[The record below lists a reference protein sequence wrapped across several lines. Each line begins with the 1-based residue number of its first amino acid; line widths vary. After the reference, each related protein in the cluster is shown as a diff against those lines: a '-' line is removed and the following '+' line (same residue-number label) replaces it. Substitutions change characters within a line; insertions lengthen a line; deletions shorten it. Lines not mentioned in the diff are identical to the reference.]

1 MSEHSSGGVSL
12 PTEDD
17 EAGTP
22 GEPSSGSEHASS
34 TTGELGDTI
43 PGAGSTPSALDRAT
57 EFVVERRGLVA
68 GVVAGFVLVGVIGA
82 SDIAVGGVL
91 VDGISI
97 GSVYALV
104 ALGIALVYRSTRVLN
119 FAQGELGTMP
129 AFLVLMLL
137 VGFDRA
143 VTVDPATIPLTRLI
157 AFALIGVIFG
167 ALLAVGVNV
176 LIVQRLADA
185 TPVTSLV
192 ATAGV
197 SLLMIGG
204 QVVFFEL
211 QSRTFPRILD
221 GSVCLVPGLEDGCV
235 LSTNR
240 HNIVILVVLV
250 VVSAVFAA
258 LFRTELGTAL
268 LATAQD
274 PFAASLHGV
283 SPRAMS
289 SLAWGLAG
297 ALAALGGILGA
308 GFFAGLTPGLM
319 TTTFL
324 IPAFT
329 AVILGGITSMSGA
342 VVGGLLVGLVNA
354 LANGAA
360 TSYGLTGVIPSPPT
374 MASFTLLLLVLLVR
388 PRGLFGKEA

>member
-1 MSEHSSGGVSL
+1 MSEDSSTSTAVA
-12 PTEDD
+12 TED
-17 EAGTP
+17 
-22 GEPSSGSEHASS
+22 GER
-34 TTGELGDTI
+34 LGDAPPRI
-43 PGAGSTPSALDRAT
+43 DAAPSLLDRAT
-57 EFVVERRGLVA
+57 EAAIAHRRTVTGVVVGFVVLGSLA
-68 GVVAGFVLVGVIGA
+68 A
-82 SDIAVGGVL
+82 SEVDVGGVL
-91 VDGISI
+91 VDGLSI
-97 GSVYALV
+97 GAVYALV

-137 VGFDRA
+137 TGFDRA
-143 VTVDPATIPLTRLI
+143 VTIDPATVTFGSLVGY
-157 AFALIGVIFG
+157 ALVGVAFG
-167 ALLAVGVNV
+167 AALAVGINV
-176 LIVQRLADA
+176 FVVQRLAEA

-211 QSRTFPRILD
+211 QNRTFPRILS
-221 GSVCLVPGLEDGCV
+221 GSLCLVADPTGGC
-235 LSTNR
+235 LLPTNR
-240 HNIVILVVLV
+240 HNLVMLGVLAV
-250 VVSAVFAA
+250 VAVALA
-258 LFRTELGTAL
+258 VLFRTELGTAL

-274 PFAASLHGV
+274 PFAAALHGV

-297 ALAALGGILGA
+297 GLAALGGILGA
-308 GFFAGLTPGLM
+308 GFYAGLSPGLM

-329 AVILGGITSMSGA
+329 AVVLGGITSMTGA
-342 VVGGLLVGLVNA
+342 VVGGLLVGLINA
-354 LANGAA
+354 LANGA
-360 TSYGLTGVIPSPPT
+360 TTTYGLTSVIPNAPT
-374 MASFTLLLLVLLVR
+374 MASFSLLLVVLLVR

>member
-1 MSEHSSGGVSL
+1 VSADTSSGGVVT
-12 PTEDD
+12 PED
-17 EAGTP
+17 
-22 GEPSSGSEHASS
+22 GER
-34 TTGELGDTI
+34 LGDAL
-43 PGAGSTPSALDRAT
+43 PGVEAAPSFLDRAT
-57 EFVVERRGLVA
+57 EAAVSHRRALV
-68 GVVAGFVLVGVIGA
+68 GVLVGFVVLGSLAA
-82 SDIAVGGVL
+82 SEVDVGGVL
-91 VDGISI
+91 VDGLSI
-97 GSVYALV
+97 GAVYALV

-137 VGFDRA
+137 TGFDRA
-143 VTVDPATIPLTRLI
+143 VTVDPATVSTASLI
-157 AFALIGVIFG
+157 GYVLIGVAFG
-167 ALLAVGVNV
+167 AALAVGINV
-176 LIVQRLADA
+176 FVVQRLAEA

-204 QVVFFEL
+204 QIVFFEL
-211 QSRTFPRILD
+211 QNRTFPRILS
-221 GSVCLVPGLEDGCV
+221 GSLCLVADPEGGC
-235 LSTNR
+235 LLPTNR
-240 HNIVILVVLV
+240 HNVVMLGLLAV
-250 VVSAVFAA
+250 VAVALA
-258 LFRTELGTAL
+258 ILFRTELGTAL

-274 PFAASLHGV
+274 PFAAALHGV

-297 ALAALGGILGA
+297 GLAALGGILGA
-308 GFFAGLTPGLM
+308 GFYAGLSPGLM

-329 AVILGGITSMSGA
+329 AVVLGGITSMTGA
-342 VVGGLLVGLVNA
+342 VVGGLLVGLTNA
-354 LANGAA
+354 LANGA
-360 TSYGLTGVIPSPPT
+360 TTTYGLTNVVPNAPT

>member
-1 MSEHSSGGVSL
+1 MSEDSSSSAAIA
-12 PTEDD
+12 TED
-17 EAGTP
+17 
-22 GEPSSGSEHASS
+22 GER
-34 TTGELGDTI
+34 LGDTL
-43 PGAGSTPSALDRAT
+43 PGVQPAPSFLDRAT
-57 EFVVERRGLVA
+57 EAVIAHRRTVT
-68 GVVAGFVLVGVIGA
+68 GVVVGFVILGSLAA
-82 SDIAVGGVL
+82 SDVDVGGVL
-91 VDGISI
+91 VDGLSI
-97 GSVYALV
+97 GAVYALV

-119 FAQGELGTMP
+119 FAQGELGTLP

-137 VGFDRA
+137 TGFDRA
-143 VTVDPATIPLTRLI
+143 VTIDPATVSTASLI
-157 AFALIGVIFG
+157 CYALIGVAFG
-167 ALLAVGVNV
+167 AALAVGINV
-176 LIVQRLADA
+176 FVVQRLAEA

-211 QSRTFPRILD
+211 QNRTFPRILR
-221 GSVCLVPGLEDGCV
+221 GSLCLVAGPEGGCL

-240 HNIVILVVLV
+240 HNLVMITVLV
-250 VVSAVFAA
+250 VVAVALA
-258 LFRTELGTAL
+258 VLFRTELGTAL

-274 PFAASLHGV
+274 PFAAALHGV

-297 ALAALGGILGA
+297 GLAALGGILGA
-308 GFFAGLTPGLM
+308 GFYAGLSPGLM

-329 AVILGGITSMSGA
+329 AVVLGGITSMTGA
-342 VVGGLLVGLVNA
+342 VVGGLLVGLINA
-354 LANGAA
+354 LANGA
-360 TSYGLTGVIPSPPT
+360 TTTYGLTSVIPNAPT